1 MTSLEYFAAIAAEF
15 CDWVEAK
22 PGDPQEE
29 LASARR
35 LAARL
40 YAAALDLPDGSADF
54 VEQAEDK
61 TSRKAVLK
69 RFAALPINMYAIV
82 DPLALPGDDEGE
94 GGGARE
100 PMIGD
105 VADDFTDTYFDI
117 RCGLRL
123 YRSGEH
129 ARAAWEWSFSFR
141 THWGDHLVG
150 ALSAL
155 QAFATRG

>member
-22 PGDPQEE
+22 PGNPQEE
-29 LASARR
+29 LAAARR

-54 VEQAEDK
+54 AQQADD
-61 TSRKAVLK
+61 SSPRDAVFE
-69 RFAALPINMYAIV
+69 RFAALPINMYAVV
-82 DPLALPGDDEGE
+82 DPLALPGT
-94 GGGARE
+94 APR
-100 PMIGD
+100 IGD
-105 VADDFTDTYFDI
+105 LADDFTDTYFDI
-117 RCGLRL
+117 RYGLRL
-123 YRSGEH
+123 YRSGLH
-129 ARAAWEWSFSFR
+129 VPAAWEWSFSFR